1 MKKMMKKLTAAMLC
15 VFVMGTS
22 LTGFRM
28 VELDNSKIFSPEII
42 RKESISSWAEETVDK
57 AYDAD
62 IVPVLTD
69 NPGYKDA
76 ITREQ
81 FAELAVAMVE
91 QVCGKVTLTGEKTF
105 TDCTNENVL
114 KAAEMGIVSGMGEG
128 KFAPKTTT
136 NREQIATM
144 VNNAINYINE
154 AKGVDLTPNE
164 ANIDKFADK
173 AQVSNWAKVGVG
185 TLAANGIMSG
195 TSATTLSPKDS
206 CTVEQSIMLLY
217 KVYAA
222 AMK

>member
-1 MKKMMKKLTAAMLC
+1 MKKMMKKLTAAILC

-28 VELDNSKIFSPEII
+28 VELDNNKIFSPEII
-42 RKESISSWAEETVDK
+42 KKESISSWAKGTVEK
-57 AYDAD
+57 AQDAG
-62 IVPVLTD
+62 IVPMLTD
-69 NPGYKDA
+69 MPGYKDA

-91 QVCGKVTLTGEKTF
+91 QVCGDVALTGEKTF
-105 TDCTNENVL
+105 TDCSNESVL
-114 KAAEMGIVSGMGEG
+114 LAAEMGIVSGMGEG

-154 AKGVDLTPNE
+154 QKDIDLTP
-164 ANIDKFADK
+164 AASDISKFADK
-173 AQVSNWAKVGVG
+173 DKVSGWAKESVG

-217 KVYAA
+217 RVYEAA
-222 AMK
+222 K

>member
-1 MKKMMKKLTAAMLC
+1 MKKLIAVLLC
-15 VFVMGTS
+15 MCMFSTQAYAITFTKLDKTEVFT
-22 LTGFRM
+22 
-28 VELDNSKIFSPEII
+28 KEII
-42 RKESISSWAEETVDK
+42 ENHTMSSWAKGTVEK
-57 AYDAD
+57 AQDAG

-69 NPGYKDA
+69 MPGYKDA

-91 QVCGKVTLTGEKTF
+91 QVCGDVALTGEKTF
-105 TDCTNENVL
+105 TDCSNESVL
-114 KAAEMGIVSGMGEG
+114 LAAEMGIVSGMGEG

-154 AKGVDLTPNE
+154 QKDIDLTP
-164 ANIDKFADK
+164 AASDISKFADK
-173 AQVSNWAKVGVG
+173 DKVSGWAKESVG

-217 KVYAA
+217 RVYEAA
-222 AMK
+222 K

>member
-1 MKKMMKKLTAAMLC
+1 MKKLIAVLLC
-15 VFVMGTS
+15 MCMFSTQAYAITFTKLDKTKVFT
-22 LTGFRM
+22 
-28 VELDNSKIFSPEII
+28 KEII
-42 RKESISSWAEETVDK
+42 ENHTMSSWAKGTVEK
-57 AYDAD
+57 AQDAG
-62 IVPVLTD
+62 IVPMLTD

-91 QVCGKVTLTGEKTF
+91 QVCGDVALTGEKTF
-105 TDCTNENVL
+105 TDCSNENVL
-114 KAAEMGIVSGMGEG
+114 QAAEMGIVSGMGEG

-144 VNNAINYINE
+144 VNNAIKYINE
-154 AKGVDLTPNE
+154 EKGIDLTPM
-164 ANIDKFADK
+164 ASDISKFADK
-173 AQVSNWAKVGVG
+173 DKVSGWAKNSVG

-217 KVYAA
+217 RVYEAA
-222 AMK
+222 K